1 MADNVHNGMPASLL
15 ADAIW
20 LRPSASGKLGNC
32 VELASVDDGHV
43 AVRNSRHP
51 GGPALIYTKAEL
63 AAFVT
68 SAKVGEFDELVL

>member
-1 MADNVHNGMPASLL
+1 MASGIHSGMSAALL

-32 VELASVDDGHV
+32 VELASVDDHHI

-51 GGPALIYTKAEL
+51 NGPVLIYTKAEL
-63 AAFVT
+63 AAFLT
-68 SAKVGEFDELVL
+68 SAKVGEFDEFVR